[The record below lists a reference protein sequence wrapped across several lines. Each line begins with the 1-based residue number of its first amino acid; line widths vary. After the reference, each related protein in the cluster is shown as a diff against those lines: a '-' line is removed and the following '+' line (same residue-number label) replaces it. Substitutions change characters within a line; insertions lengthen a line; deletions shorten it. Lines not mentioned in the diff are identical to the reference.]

1 MLFNPPWFDW
11 IAQYEQSH
19 QHPINRLTHTI
30 GLPLVAL
37 SVALLILS
45 IFIPSMLRIGAVLF
59 IIGWIFQFIGHAFEG
74 KNLNFSMTGD
84 SYLSGCAGGL

>member
-30 GLPLVAL
+30 GIPLVAL

-45 IFIPSMLRIGAVLF
+45 IFIP
-59 IIGWIFQFIGHAFEG
+59 
-74 KNLNFSMTGD
+74 
-84 SYLSGCAGGL
+84 